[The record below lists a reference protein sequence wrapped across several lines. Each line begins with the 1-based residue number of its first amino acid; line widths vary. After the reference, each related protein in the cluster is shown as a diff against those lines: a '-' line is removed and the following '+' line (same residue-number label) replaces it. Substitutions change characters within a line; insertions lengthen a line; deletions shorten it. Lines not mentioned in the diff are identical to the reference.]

1 MALILGVDGGNTKS
15 IALVAQPDGT
25 IIGAGRSGCT
35 DIYGAASP
43 AAAMAELERALDA
56 ALAQADSARSAITTA
71 CFSLAGADWPEDYAY
86 LTAQITARGL
96 ASDFVVANDALGSL
110 RAGVLDGVG
119 VVAACGTGFATA
131 ARNAAGDFWHGSFWL
146 EGLGGIELG
155 RMALRAVV
163 RAELGIEPP
172 TALTAP
178 LVAHFQQPDTESVLR
193 LFTLNGQPHPTEN
206 DLSRLAP
213 LVLRSAAEGDAAA
226 RAIIRYHAEHVLD
239 YALVAAR
246 KVGLTDQPFTLV
258 LNGGIFRD
266 AGGTLLAALRDACSR
281 RAPQITLVRGRYE
294 PAVGALLHAF
304 DRAGYPLDAER
315 IGRIEASVPPVAFF
329 ATHT

>member
-1 MALILGVDGGNTKS
+1 MA
-15 IALVAQPDGT
+15 
-25 IIGAGRSGCT
+25 
-35 DIYGAASP
+35 
-43 AAAMAELERALDA
+43 
-56 ALAQADSARSAITTA
+56 
-71 CFSLAGADWPEDYAY
+71 F
-86 LTAQITARGL
+86 
-96 ASDFVVANDALGSL
+96 
-110 RAGVLDGVG
+110 
-119 VVAACGTGFATA
+119 
-131 ARNAAGDFWHGSFWL
+131 
-146 EGLGGIELG
+146 
-155 RMALRAVV
+155 RAVV

-178 LVAHFQQPDTESVLR
+178 LVAHFQQPDTEGVLR

-213 LVLRSAAEGDAAA
+213 LVLRAAAEGDAAA
-226 RAIIRYHAEHVLD
+226 RAIVHYHAEHVLD

-246 KVGLTDQPFTLV
+246 KVGLAEQPFTLV

-266 AGGTLLAALRDACSR
+266 AGGTLLAALREACEAR
-281 RAPQITLVRGRYE
+281 RIPHVTLVRGRYE

-315 IGRIEASVPPVAFF
+315 IGHIEASVPPADFF